1 MKLSKETSN
10 HFPFI
15 EEPEN
20 FLNAIHAF
28 TNQSKSNFS
37 TL

>member
-10 HFPFI
+10 HSPFI

-20 FLNAIHAF
+20 FLNAIHSF
-28 TNQSKSNFS
+28 TNRLKSNFS